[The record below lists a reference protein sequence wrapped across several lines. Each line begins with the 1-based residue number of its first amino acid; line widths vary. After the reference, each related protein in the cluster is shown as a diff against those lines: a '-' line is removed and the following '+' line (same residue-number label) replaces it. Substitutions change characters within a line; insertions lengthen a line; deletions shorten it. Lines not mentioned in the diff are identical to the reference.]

1 MCEGVIE
8 GDKGSF
14 VGVDIGFV
22 GVVVVESELVVIEA
36 AAVEVV
42 VEEVG
47 VSEVGLRGVV
57 DGVSV

>member
-1 MCEGVIE
+1 VCEGVIE